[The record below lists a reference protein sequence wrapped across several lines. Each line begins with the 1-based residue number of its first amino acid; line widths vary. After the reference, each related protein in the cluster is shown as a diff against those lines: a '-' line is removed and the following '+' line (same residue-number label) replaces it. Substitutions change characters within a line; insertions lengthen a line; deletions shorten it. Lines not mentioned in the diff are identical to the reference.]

1 MGAQVSIINRLGQD
15 DFAKVTLDV
24 WEESGV
30 TAYIQQ
36 SPDDYTRAAYI
47 LSKRSLATML
57 LLLHR
62 ALPPKYRRQ
71 TLRHKPSLTPQ
82 PMCS

>member
-15 DFAKVTLDV
+15 DFAKMTLDV

-30 TAYIQQ
+30 TPYIQQ

-57 LLLHR
+57 R
-62 ALPPKYRRQ
+62 GFNLPAQQACYAVRIAD
-71 TLRHKPSLTPQ
+71 LAS
-82 PMCS
+82 